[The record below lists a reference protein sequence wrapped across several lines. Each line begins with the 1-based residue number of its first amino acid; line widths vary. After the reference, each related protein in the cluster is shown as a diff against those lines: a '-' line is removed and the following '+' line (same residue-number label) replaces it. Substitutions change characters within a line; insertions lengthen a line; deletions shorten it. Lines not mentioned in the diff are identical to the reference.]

1 MSMPSSVSHD
11 LALQETNWYS
21 DVYTGTYYLE
31 SDVHVRDGGKLSIDG
46 SESAVDECETLLLV
60 RQS

>member
-1 MSMPSSVSHD
+1 MSSVPTP
-11 LALQETNWYS
+11 QVTNWYS
-21 DVYTGTYYLE
+21 EVYTGTYYLE
-31 SDVHVRDGGKLSIDG
+31 SNVHVRNGGKFSIDG